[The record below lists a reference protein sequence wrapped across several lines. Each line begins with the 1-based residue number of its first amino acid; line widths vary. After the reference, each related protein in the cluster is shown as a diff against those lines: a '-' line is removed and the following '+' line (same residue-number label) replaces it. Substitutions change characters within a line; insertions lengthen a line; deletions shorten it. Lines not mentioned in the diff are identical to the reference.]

1 MQSTATFGK
10 DLIKFISSLNDLEA
24 LQKPE
29 TPQELIVGADMTR
42 KILLKALEL
51 DSWILSTKSLIHRPT
66 QRHLKL
72 RAIRRREWL

>member
-29 TPQELIVGADMTR
+29 TPQELIVGVDMTR
-42 KILLKALEL
+42 KILLKALEKNGVRQL
-51 DSWILSTKSLIHRPT
+51 DPLNEKFDP
-66 QRHLKL
+66 
-72 RAIRRREWL
+72 

>member
-1 MQSTATFGK
+1 MKIDEIKMQSTATFGK

-42 KILLKALEL
+42 KILLKALEKNGVRQL
-51 DSWILSTKSLIHRPT
+51 DPLNEKFDP
-66 QRHLKL
+66 
-72 RAIRRREWL
+72 